1 MLENIRAKAM
11 WSGDR
16 FSLETNSPVYVV
28 KTYRASS
35 SSAVTIKLER
45 RRTEMTRG
53 YLGLGMGKRWKTWS
67 ELKTPI
73 EEQHLEQEVMK
84 LVPE

>member
-1 MLENIRAKAM
+1 MLETIRAKAM

-16 FSLETNSPVYVV
+16 FLLESGGAVYVV

-35 SSAVTIKLER
+35 SSAVTIRSER
-45 RRTEMTRG
+45 RLAAMTG
-53 YLGLGMGKRWKTWS
+53 GFLGLGLGKRWKTWG

-73 EEQHLEQEVMK
+73 EEQDLGQEVMK
-84 LVPE
+84 LSAE

>member
-16 FSLETNSPVYVV
+16 FSLETGSPVYVV
-28 KTYRASS
+28 KTFRANS
-35 SSAVTIKLER
+35 SSAVTVRSER
-45 RRTEMTRG
+45 RLTGMTRG
-53 YLGLGMGKRWKTWS
+53 LFGMGKRWKTWS

-73 EEQHLEQEVMK
+73 EEQNLEQEVMK
-84 LVPE
+84 IIPD